1 MPKAQRGSGTTDIT
15 APPDLVYDLIA
26 VVTRTGEWSPK
37 CYRYERLDGATPPRT
52 RARSAS
58 SAGHSGTKR
67 GRDATV
73 SPCSSALHPTTLE
86 PRHPSRRR
94 LNYAAGIKPRRFI
107 QECPMIKVFGYLK
120 RKPGLSQ
127 QEFADY
133 YEHNHVPLVLSKAFM
148 PMVYKRNYIQR
159 GDAFN
164 IEGNEISFDCMT
176 ELVFA
181 DRDDL
186 SAWMASLGVDEIAR
200 DEENFIDR
208 AATRAY
214 VVDERTTA
222 G

>member
-1 MPKAQRGSGTTDIT
+1 
-15 APPDLVYDLIA
+15 
-26 VVTRTGEWSPK
+26 
-37 CYRYERLDGATPPRT
+37 
-52 RARSAS
+52 
-58 SAGHSGTKR
+58 
-67 GRDATV
+67 
-73 SPCSSALHPTTLE
+73 
-86 PRHPSRRR
+86 
-94 LNYAAGIKPRRFI
+94 
-107 QECPMIKVFGYLK
+107 MIKVFGYLT
-120 RKPGLSQ
+120 RKPGLSL

-148 PMVYKRNYIQR
+148 PMVYKRNYIRR
-159 GDAFN
+159 GDTFN

-186 SAWMASLGVDEIAR
+186 SAWMASLGVDEISR

-214 VVDERTTA
+214 VVDERSTA

>member
-1 MPKAQRGSGTTDIT
+1 
-15 APPDLVYDLIA
+15 
-26 VVTRTGEWSPK
+26 
-37 CYRYERLDGATPPRT
+37 
-52 RARSAS
+52 
-58 SAGHSGTKR
+58 
-67 GRDATV
+67 
-73 SPCSSALHPTTLE
+73 
-86 PRHPSRRR
+86 
-94 LNYAAGIKPRRFI
+94 
-107 QECPMIKVFGYLK
+107 MIKVFGYLK
-120 RKPGLSQ
+120 RKPGLSP

-164 IEGNEISFDCMT
+164 IEGTEISFDCMT

-186 SAWMASLGVDEIAR
+186 AGWLASLGVDEIAR

-214 VVDERTTA
+214 VVDERSSA

>member
-1 MPKAQRGSGTTDIT
+1 
-15 APPDLVYDLIA
+15 
-26 VVTRTGEWSPK
+26 
-37 CYRYERLDGATPPRT
+37 
-52 RARSAS
+52 
-58 SAGHSGTKR
+58 
-67 GRDATV
+67 
-73 SPCSSALHPTTLE
+73 
-86 PRHPSRRR
+86 
-94 LNYAAGIKPRRFI
+94 
-107 QECPMIKVFGYLK
+107 MIKVFGYLK
-120 RKPGLSQ
+120 RKPGLSL

-148 PMVYKRNYIQR
+148 PMVYKRNYIRR
-159 GDAFN
+159 GDDFN

-214 VVDERTTA
+214 VVDERSTS

>member
-1 MPKAQRGSGTTDIT
+1 VIPTSSLRPSYV
-15 APPDLVYDLIA
+15 VYF
-26 VVTRTGEWSPK
+26 E
-37 CYRYERLDGATPPRT
+37 TPPGLRF
-52 RARSAS
+52 ALPASDPDQKRSA
-58 SAGHSGTKR
+58 HR
-67 GRDATV
+67 EHRE
-73 SPCSSALHPTTLE
+73 PPTTLN
-86 PRHPSRRR
+86 PRCPSRRR
-94 LNYAAGIKPRRFI
+94 LTDEAGIKPRRFI

-120 RKPGLSQ
+120 RKPGLSP

-186 SAWMASLGVDEIAR
+186 SAWMASLGVDEISR

-214 VVDERTTA
+214 VVDERTTTS
-222 G
+222 

>member
-1 MPKAQRGSGTTDIT
+1 VFGRGEHEADYY
-15 APPDLVYDLIA
+15 A
-26 VVTRTGEWSPK
+26 
-37 CYRYERLDGATPPRT
+37 RT
-52 RARSAS
+52 R
-58 SAGHSGTKR
+58 
-67 GRDATV
+67 
-73 SPCSSALHPTTLE
+73 HPG
-86 PRHPSRRR
+86 RRR
-94 LNYAAGIKPRRFI
+94 HNHEAGIKRDGSFWSG
-107 QECPMIKVFGYLK
+107 PMIKVFGYLK
-120 RKPGLSQ
+120 RKPGLSP

-164 IEGNEISFDCMT
+164 IEGTEISFDCMT

-186 SAWMASLGVDEIAR
+186 SGWMASLGVDEIAR

-208 AATRAY
+208 PATRAY
-214 VVDERTTA
+214 VVDERSSA